1 MNQTIIND
9 INKRKLMSFSTI
21 KREYWLIIIGALI
34 FTASFLWKDLLTDF
48 EEHLFPKGSGLL
60 GRTLYVLVVTFI
72 IVMISVHLKTKLG
85 LTSTNVGRL
94 FDDGTLGDSD
104 RHLPGTSSD
113 TSDSSDSSSSTD

>member
-1 MNQTIIND
+1 MNPTIIND
-9 INKRKLMSFSTI
+9 INKRKIMSFSTI
-21 KREYWLIIIGALI
+21 KKEYWLIIIGALI

-85 LTSTNVGRL
+85 LTTTNVTSL
-94 FDDGTLGDSD
+94 LDDSTLGDSD
-104 RHLPGTSSD
+104 RHLPSTDTS
-113 TSDSSDSSSSTD
+113 SDSSDASSD